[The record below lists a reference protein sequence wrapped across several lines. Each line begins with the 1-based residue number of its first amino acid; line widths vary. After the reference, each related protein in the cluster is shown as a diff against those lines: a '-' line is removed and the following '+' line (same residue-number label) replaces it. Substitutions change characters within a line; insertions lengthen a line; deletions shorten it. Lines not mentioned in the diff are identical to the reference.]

1 MKVKLIKATKHIVP
15 VFVAVFVLFGYVCIP
30 AVNAAGYTPISYK
43 DHIYFENSGE
53 GTTTFSVVIPQKMWY
68 WYTDIGDGYDTY
80 EALGSKSFFVNNI
93 CLVPTKVAW
102 RPTGFNV
109 INVTEIPDGSRIR
122 LNTNLSLEY
131 SGKWIDGLC
140 YYYFRIYYYGDTG
153 NYLGQDVIHRGQFNI
168 MDNDGT
174 MVNYIP
180 FGDVDFTLTKPGGTA
195 VIMPVI
201 NLTFTSNDKETPSP
215 SYAIKVTPDHFR
227 FFLDID
233 NDFLEQE
240 QITEQTKL
248 MEQMLLQ
255 NEELLNGT
263 KSQNAAADNFDNNMD
278 SVTDELGDIQQDL
291 ESVEKPDVELEELIP
306 NNVLQGTHYLTYANT
321 LKAFWQN
328 NDIVIIFTIM
338 GVLILVSFILFGRKG

>member
-1 MKVKLIKATKHIVP
+1 MKVKLIKATKRIIP
-15 VFVAVFVLFGYVCIP
+15 IFVAVITLFGFVCIP
-30 AVNAAGYTPISYK
+30 AVNAASYTPISYK

-53 GTTTFSVVIPQKMWY
+53 GTTTFSVVIPEKY
-68 WYTDIGDGYDTY
+68 WYFYADIGDGYDTIQQS
-80 EALGSKSFFVNNI
+80 GFKPFIVNNI

-109 INVTEIPDGSRIR
+109 LDVTEIPDGSRIR
-122 LNTNLSLEY
+122 LNTNLSLAY
-131 SGKWIDGLC
+131 SGEWTQGLC
-140 YYYFRIYYYGDTG
+140 YYYFRLYYYGDTG
-153 NYLGQDVIHRGQFNI
+153 NYLGQEVVYKGQFNL
-168 MDNDGT
+168 MDSDGD

-180 FGDVDFTLTKPGGTA
+180 FTDVDFTLTKPGGTA

-201 NLTFTSNDKETPSP
+201 NLTFTSNDKLTPSP
-215 SYAIKVTPDHFR
+215 SYSIKVTPDHFR

-248 MEQMLLQ
+248 LEEMVLQ

-263 KSQNAAADNFDNNMD
+263 KSQNAAADNFNNEMD
-278 SVTDELGDIQQDL
+278 SVTDELGDMQEDL
-291 ESVEKPDVELEELIP
+291 ESVEKPDVGLSELIP

-338 GVLILVSFILFGRKG
+338 GVLILISFILFGRKG